1 MIMSSTCR
9 NLLFDTLH
17 VCCWINCIIWK
28 FLSGI
33 GSGDR
38 GHVLSN
44 CSQIITISSLPREI
58 KLHGQ
63 SSRAKNLQQIHQF
76 AILLPFFLLTLN
88 FPKKKYLSDIEKI
101 YPKIFVSCIEL
112 VILTYFTGKCSKQ
125 NLSSD
130 LNLKITLVENKRG
143 EGINR
148 IQWISAWTVWIA
160 NFPRADRLDIALPSH
175 LLPSPFPEDFLNSF
189 LSLRTHSMR
198 SHLTF
203 PVPRSKLLLP
213 RLA

>member
-9 NLLFDTLH
+9 NLLFDTRVLLDKLYYLKISFRNWFRWSWPRAFKLLTNH
-17 VCCWINCIIWK
+17 ND
-28 FLSGI
+28 FI
-33 GSGDR
+33 GSPR
-38 GHVLSN
+38 N
-44 CSQIITISSLPREI
+44 KITRPIESSEKSTTNSPICHPPSFLPSHFEF
-58 KLHGQ
+58 
-63 SSRAKNLQQIHQF
+63 S
-76 AILLPFFLLTLN
+76 
-88 FPKKKYLSDIEKI
+88 KKKYLSDIEKI

>member
-1 MIMSSTCR
+1 MSSTCR

-33 GSGDR
+33 GFRWSW
-38 GHVLSN
+38 
-44 CSQIITISSLPREI
+44 PRAF
-58 KLHGQ
+58 K
-63 SSRAKNLQQIHQF
+63 
-76 AILLPFFLLTLN
+76 LLTNHNDFIVSPRNKITRPIESSEKSTTNSRICHPPSFSLWI
-88 FPKKKYLSDIEKI
+88 FQKKYLSDIEKM

>member
-28 FLSGI
+28 FLLGI

-44 CSQIITISSLPREI
+44 CSQIITISSFPREI

-76 AILLPFFLLTLN
+76 AILLPSFLLTLN
-88 FPKKKYLSDIEKI
+88 FPKKI
-101 YPKIFVSCIEL
+101 
-112 VILTYFTGKCSKQ
+112 
-125 NLSSD
+125 
-130 LNLKITLVENKRG
+130 
-143 EGINR
+143 
-148 IQWISAWTVWIA
+148 
-160 NFPRADRLDIALPSH
+160 
-175 LLPSPFPEDFLNSF
+175 
-189 LSLRTHSMR
+189 SLRYWKNVSKNFRIVYRTRNSYLLYGEM
-198 SHLTF
+198 LETKF
-203 PVPRSKLLLP
+203 ILRSKFKDNFGGK
-213 RLA
+213 

>member
-76 AILLPFFLLTLN
+76 AILLPSFLLTLN
-88 FPKKKYLSDIEKI
+88 FPKKNTSQILKKYIQKFSYRTRNSYLLYGEMLETK
-101 YPKIFVSCIEL
+101 F
-112 VILTYFTGKCSKQ
+112 IL
-125 NLSSD
+125 
-130 LNLKITLVENKRG
+130 
-143 EGINR
+143 
-148 IQWISAWTVWIA
+148 
-160 NFPRADRLDIALPSH
+160 
-175 LLPSPFPEDFLNSF
+175 
-189 LSLRTHSMR
+189 
-198 SHLTF
+198 
-203 PVPRSKLLLP
+203 RSKFKDNFGGK
-213 RLA
+213 